1 MNRHKHKPR
10 HEIKTSLRD
19 SGMRKCKRLIQLR
32 KWQIEEEK
40 GGDGEDTIKKIQ
52 IYKSKSTKDQARKEQ
67 LSSLYSTCLFGITQ
81 STRMPNSLKKEVKS
95 SLY

>member
-40 GGDGEDTIKKIQ
+40 
-52 IYKSKSTKDQARKEQ
+52 RW
-67 LSSLYSTCLFGITQ
+67 
-81 STRMPNSLKKEVKS
+81 RR
-95 SLY
+95 